1 MSVLQKPKWLRAKL
15 PSQDKY
21 FELSNM
27 FKELGLATVCKEAKC
42 PNIGECWSGG
52 TATIMIMGDTCT
64 RGCKFCNVKTAKLDG
79 VLDKLEP
86 YKVGV
91 AVSKMA
97 LDYVVLT
104 SVDRDDLADGGAS
117 HFAKTVEVI
126 KTHNNKI
133 VVEVL
138 APDFQGQTKDLK
150 TILSSNPDVFAHNI
164 ETVERLT
171 PKVRDMR
178 AGFRQSLFVL
188 EQAKKLS
195 NVYTKSSLMLG
206 LGERKGEILSA
217 LKDLRSI
224 DCDVVTFGQYL
235 RPSKR
240 FLPVVEYIKPQE
252 FDYWKE
258 VAQNLGFMYVASGP
272 LVRSSYRA
280 YEFFM
285 NSMVDRRRKN
295 G

>member
-1 MSVLQKPKWLRAKL
+1 MPTLQKPKWLRAKL
-15 PSQDKY
+15 PHGDKY

-79 VLDKLEP
+79 TLDKLEP
-86 YKVGV
+86 YRVGI

-104 SVDRDDLADGGAS
+104 SVDRDDLEDGGAL

-126 KTHNNKI
+126 KTNNKKI

-138 APDFQGQTKDLK
+138 APDFQGNIKDLK

-178 AGFRQSLFVL
+178 SGFRQSLFVL

-206 LGERKGEILSA
+206 LGERKNEILSA
-217 LKDLRSI
+217 LKDLRSVG
-224 DCDVVTFGQYL
+224 CDVVTFGQYL
-235 RPSKR
+235 RPAKR
-240 FLPVVEYIKPQE
+240 FLPVVEYITPEE

-258 VAQNLGFMYVASGP
+258 VSESLGFMYVASGP

-285 NSMVDRRRKN
+285 NSVVRQRREN
-295 G
+295 A